1 MVVDKS
7 INNGRKAGERGQSNF
22 TTGSTTESIHS
33 NHHPIR
39 NSNYSSIG
47 ITAQELCEFDDLATA
62 LIVDPYLGFCTHKMN
77 LRFKPPRVSQDY
89 LKSVVLQFKKNQ
101 NYELAFNKLV
111 AGDWA
116 NSFYHSRDARQ
127 KKLFQEH
134 VYRFLRIF
142 DKNSGFEI
150 QPCLRY
156 SAEGNCGAK
165 LTATQK
171 WFKNEKIEM
180 LVGCIAELTEKEE
193 EEMLKPGL
201 NDFSVMYSCRK
212 NCAQLWL
219 GPGAFINHDCRAS
232 CKFVSTGRD
241 AACIKV
247 LRNIDIGEEICCFYG
262 EDFFGDNNCY
272 CECETCERR
281 GTGAFTQR
289 KTENSIETGCSQ
301 KSVYS
306 FRETDNRLNRM
317 KQLARKKE
325 KDEII
330 GGVKENSDKNSGN
343 PTQARINRCRNVS
356 NFSLKNKIS
365 SIVDQ
370 LADEEKNSQVLV
382 TRSAKAK
389 NLPQASSIE
398 EKSKNTKIEK
408 SVSNEIDIQVDNGL
422 VAKENRSLDYFSEE
436 KSEQSRKTPLRR
448 SSRLSSSKSIQDSN
462 DSNTLGPTP
471 EHMVE
476 DDEALINCD
485 PSHTNSNSQSQP
497 QSVGYQKRSVDC
509 ANDVDDTRLSS
520 RSMKAEPQGCL
531 KLTIRVRRLGNKTS
545 SPTNQRIGQRELNE
559 LNRTTNDKWERVTY
573 EVLPSSASDC
583 SSLSPLKD
591 VIKNTGSNPEGK
603 RKLRKKKKKKK
614 ESRYAS
620 NDQVNLDHSE
630 LDDAS
635 NEPKKFEIDVGCPI
649 AKRKPAPRSCK
660 ESSWKNDL
668 NLVAGPKR
676 LRLRFGN
683 DTISIDIPNSTSK
696 VS

>member
-1 MVVDKS
+1 
-7 INNGRKAGERGQSNF
+7 
-22 TTGSTTESIHS
+22 
-33 NHHPIR
+33 
-39 NSNYSSIG
+39 
-47 ITAQELCEFDDLATA
+47 
-62 LIVDPYLGFCTHKMN
+62 
-77 LRFKPPRVSQDY
+77 
-89 LKSVVLQFKKNQ
+89 
-101 NYELAFNKLV
+101 
-111 AGDWA
+111 
-116 NSFYHSRDARQ
+116 
-127 KKLFQEH
+127 
-134 VYRFLRIF
+134 
-142 DKNSGFEI
+142 
-150 QPCLRY
+150 
-156 SAEGNCGAK
+156 
-165 LTATQK
+165 
-171 WFKNEKIEM
+171 M

-193 EEMLKPGL
+193 EEMLKPGS

-281 GTGAFTQR
+281 GTGAFSQR
-289 KTENSIETGCSQ
+289 KTENSMETGFSQ

-330 GGVKENSDKNSGN
+330 GGVKENSDKNSCN

-356 NFSLKNKIS
+356 NCSLKNKIS
-365 SIVDQ
+365 SIVDR
-370 LADEEKNSQVLV
+370 LVDEEKNSQVLV

-389 NLPQASSIE
+389 NLLQTPSIE

-408 SVSNEIDIQVDNGL
+408 SVSSEVDIQVNSGP
-422 VAKENRSLDYFSEE
+422 VAKENRNLDFFSEE

-448 SSRLSSSKSIQDSN
+448 SSRLSSSKSVQDSN
-462 DSNTLGPTP
+462 DSNILGPTP

-476 DDEALINCD
+476 DDEALIACD
-485 PSHTNSNSQSQP
+485 PLNNNSNSQSQS
-497 QSVGYQKRSVDC
+497 QSVGYSKRSVDC
-509 ANDVDDTRLSS
+509 ANDVDDTLLSS
-520 RSMKAEPQGCL
+520 RSMKSEPQGCL

-559 LNRTTNDKWERVTY
+559 LNRRTNDKWEQVTY

-591 VIKNTGSNPEGK
+591 VVKNTGSSNLEGK
-603 RKLRKKKKKKK
+603 RKLRKKKKKK
-614 ESRYAS
+614 ESSSIS
-620 NDQVNLDHSE
+620 NDQDNLGHSA
-630 LDDAS
+630 LDDPS
-635 NEPKKFEIDVGCPI
+635 HDPKKPELDVGCPI

-683 DTISIDIPNSTSK
+683 DTISIDIPHSTSK